1 MGLSDTYQ
9 LSDRYTGETGTVF
22 MTGIQ
27 ALARLPIEQLRLDRA
42 NGSITAAFVSGYP
55 GSPLGG
61 YDSAIAAAIRQAPD
75 LPIVHRPA
83 INEEYAAT
91 AVMGSQLAST
101 RPDSRYDGVV
111 GIWYGKAPG
120 VDRASDAIR
129 HGVFAGSDQLG
140 GAVILAGDDP
150 NAKSSTLPSSSAGS
164 LADMLIPVLYPGDA
178 AEALDLGRHAIA
190 MSRATG
196 LWTSLKI
203 VADVA
208 DGSGTVHLDPGRI
221 QPVIPLL
228 AGETYRHSADA
239 RLLTPHTVDLEREVY
254 EVRHPLAVE
263 YASQNRLNHTTVD
276 AADAWVGI
284 VSSGI
289 TYREVR
295 DALRRIGLGT
305 DAEIADAGIRLLCMH
320 MPIPFNPITVRRF
333 ARGLDELIVV
343 EEKHPNIESLLKDA
357 LYNQSHHPLVV
368 GKFDETDQMLFAG
381 HGSLTADDI
390 IPCLRR
396 RLSSRLSERIIPEKP
411 ERERQRIPL
420 GVNRTPYYCSGC
432 PHNRSTRAPEGSVIG
447 AGIGCHTMAM
457 LMDPDRFGD
466 IAGLTCMGNEGMQWV
481 GMEPFVETRHLI
493 QNLGDGT
500 YFHSGQLAI
509 QGSISAGVDVT
520 YKLLWNGAVA
530 MTGGQEAQGR
540 IAVRNVARTLL
551 AQGVK
556 RVLITADDTDRYRGV
571 DLPAGVDVWSRERL
585 MEAQQVLSE
594 VSGVTVLIHD
604 QQCAAEARRARKRG
618 TLPTPDRRVV
628 INSRLCEGCGDC
640 GEISNCL
647 SVQRLDTPFGRKTTI
662 DQSTCNFDYSCLEGD
677 CPSFM
682 TVSTSVGW
690 WRRLT
695 RRQGSPAARS
705 TPPAPPEVLPD
716 PVLVIDPDDVAIRI
730 TGIGGTGVVTVSQIL
745 GTAAMFDGFEVRGLD
760 QIGLSQKAGPVV
772 SDLHLTRGT
781 PAETSRLGEAQAD
794 VIIAFDQLVAA
805 SSTGLDSADPAR
817 TVVVGSTTVTPTGAM
832 IAHMDIEMPS
842 PEIQTARIDEVTRQ
856 GHRYWADAG
865 AITMALFGD
874 TVPSNVFVVGMAVQA
889 GCLPLSADAVEQAI
903 ELNGVAVDRNTAAF
917 RWGRAQIA
925 MPARVA
931 EQAPATDQLAASAAS
946 LAPDLAER
954 VSHIG
959 GGDEKLEALLGL
971 LAVDLIGYQNR
982 KTAETFLDN
991 VAWVADREREVVPGS
1006 TRLTTAAAR
1015 GIHKLIAYK
1024 DEYEVARL
1032 MFDPESVAPA
1042 HALARA
1048 TGGRVSWRLHPPVL
1062 RAMGRS
1068 SKIGMGMWTS
1078 PMFRVLARMK
1088 WLRGRALDP
1097 FGHTEVRRTERA
1109 LPGEYHTALTAML
1122 ENLEAGRIDDAVA
1135 LAELPEVIR
1144 GYEHIKMRRVE
1155 EFRERLSVA
1164 IAGFR

>member
-22 MTGIQ
+22 MTGLQ

-61 YDSAIAAAIRQAPD
+61 YDTAIAAAIKQAPD

-91 AVMGSQLAST
+91 SVMGSQLASA
-101 RPDSRYDGVV
+101 RPDSRYDGVL

-150 NAKSSTLPSSSAGS
+150 IAKSSTLPSSSAGS
-164 LADMLIPVLYPGDA
+164 LADMWIPVLYPGDA
-178 AEALDLGRHAIA
+178 AEALDLGRHAVA

-208 DGSGTVHLDPGRI
+208 DGSGTVQLDPSRI
-221 QPVIPLL
+221 QPVIPLH

-239 RLLTPHTVDLEREVY
+239 RLLTPHTIDLEREVY

-263 YASQNRLNHTTVD
+263 YASQNHLNHTTVD
-276 AADAWVGI
+276 TTDAWVGI

-305 DAEIADAGIRLLCMH
+305 DAEVAAAGIRLLCMH
-320 MPIPFNPITVRRF
+320 MPIPFNPKTVRNF

-357 LYNQSHHPLVV
+357 LYNHSHHPLVV
-368 GKFDETDQMLFAG
+368 GKFDEADQVLFAG

-396 RLSSRLSERIIPEKP
+396 RLSTRLSERLIPEEP
-411 ERERQRIPL
+411 RQRPRIPL

-432 PHNRSTRAPEGSVIG
+432 PHNRSTRAPEGSIIG

-509 QGSISAGVDVT
+509 QGSVAAGVDVT

-540 IAVRNVARTLL
+540 IAVPDVARTLL

-556 RVLITADDTDRYRGV
+556 RVLITTEDTDRYRGV

-618 TLPTPDRRVV
+618 TLPTPGRRVV
-628 INSRLCEGCGDC
+628 INTRLCEGCGDC

-647 SVQRLDTPFGRKTTI
+647 SVQRHDTPFGPKTTI

-682 TVSTSVGW
+682 TVTTSVGW

-695 RRQGSPAARS
+695 CRPGPRSARSVPPAA
-705 TPPAPPEVLPD
+705 PEDLPD
-716 PVLVIDPDDVAIRI
+716 PLLVVDPDDVAIRI

-745 GTAAMFDGFEVRGLD
+745 GTAAMFDGLEVRGLD

-772 SDLHLTRGT
+772 SDLHLTRDT

-805 SSTGLDSADPAR
+805 SSTGLDTADPER
-817 TVVVGSTTVTPTGAM
+817 TVVVGSTTTTPTGAM
-832 IAHMDIEMPS
+832 IAHPDIKMPS
-842 PEIQTARIDEVTRQ
+842 VEVQTARIDEVTRE
-856 GHRYWADAG
+856 GHRHWADVG

-874 TVPSNVFVVGMAVQA
+874 TVTSNVFVIGMAVQA
-889 GCLPLSADAVEQAI
+889 GCLPVSPTAVEQAI

-925 MPARVA
+925 VPEKVVEQTAATREIPPPAVR
-931 EQAPATDQLAASAAS
+931 

-954 VSHIG
+954 VGRIAR
-959 GGDEKLEALLGL
+959 GDEKLEALLGL
-971 LAVDLIGYQNR
+971 LASDLIGYQNR
-982 KTAETFLDN
+982 KTAEAFLDE
-991 VAWVADREREVVPGS
+991 VARVADRESEVVPGS
-1006 TRLTTAAAR
+1006 TRLATAAAR
-1015 GIHKLIAYK
+1015 GTHKLIAYK

-1042 HALARA
+1042 HAMART
-1048 TGGRVSWRLHPPVL
+1048 TGGRVSWRLHPPLL

-1078 PMFRVLARMK
+1078 PMFRFLARMK
-1088 WLRGRALDP
+1088 WLRGRTLDP
-1097 FGHTEVRRTERA
+1097 FGHTEIRRTERA
-1109 LPGEYHTALTAML
+1109 LTGEYRTALTTML
-1122 ENLEAGRIDDAVA
+1122 ENLTPAQIDDAVA

-1155 EFRERLSVA
+1155 EFRDRLGVA
-1164 IAGFR
+1164 VANFR

>member
-1 MGLSDTYQ
+1 MGLSETYQ
-9 LSDRYTGETGTVF
+9 LSDRYTSDTGTVF

-27 ALARLPIEQLRLDRA
+27 ALARLPIEQLRLDRVG
-42 NGSITAAFVSGYP
+42 GSVTAAFVSGYP

-61 YDSAIAAAIRQAPD
+61 YDSAVAAAMRQAPD

-83 INEEYAAT
+83 MNEEHAAS

-101 RPDSRYDGVV
+101 RPDARYDGVL

-120 VDRASDAIR
+120 IDRASDAIR

-140 GAVILAGDDP
+140 GAIILAGDDP

-178 AEALDLGRHAIA
+178 GEALDLGRHAIA

-228 AGETYRHSADA
+228 DGETYRHSADG

-263 YASQNRLNHTTVD
+263 YASLNRLNHVTVE
-276 AADAWVGI
+276 ATDAWIGI

-295 DALRRIGLGT
+295 DALRRLGLGT
-305 DAEIADAGIRLLCMH
+305 DAEVAAAGIRLLCMH
-320 MPIPFNPITVRRF
+320 MPIPFNPRTVRSF
-333 ARGLDELIVV
+333 AEGLDEIFVI
-343 EEKHPNIESLLKDA
+343 EEKHPNIESLLKDS

-368 GKFDETDQMLFAG
+368 GKFDEHDKMLVAG

-396 RLSSRLSERIIPEKP
+396 RLSSRLNERLIPDRP
-411 ERERQRIPL
+411 ERERIPL
-420 GVNRTPYYCSGC
+420 GVSRTPYYCSGC
-432 PHNRSTRAPEGSVIG
+432 PHNRSTRAPEGSIVG

-457 LMDPDRFGD
+457 LMDPDRYGD

-481 GMEPFVETRHLI
+481 GMEPFIDTRHLL

-540 IAVRNVARTLL
+540 ISVRDVARTLL

-594 VSGVTVLIHD
+594 VTGVTVLIHD

-647 SVQRLDTPFGRKTTI
+647 SVQRIDTPFGPKTTI

-682 TVSTSVGW
+682 TVSTSVPW

-695 RRQGSPAARS
+695 GRRGSPAARS
-705 TPPAPPEVLPD
+705 TPPEPPADLPD
-716 PVLVIDPDDVAIRI
+716 PVLVVDPDDVAIRI

-745 GTAAMFDGFEVRGLD
+745 GTAAMFEGLEVRGLD

-772 SDLHLTRGT
+772 SDLHFTRGT

-832 IAHMDIEMPS
+832 VAHLDIEMPS
-842 PEIQTARIDEVTRQ
+842 PEIQTARIDEVTRE
-856 GHRYWADAG
+856 GHRHWADAG
-865 AITMALFGD
+865 AITTALFGD
-874 TVPSNVFVVGMAVQA
+874 TVTSNVFVVGMAVQS
-889 GCLPLSADAVEQAI
+889 GCLPLAPEALEQAI
-903 ELNGVAVDRNTAAF
+903 ELNGVAVDRNRAAF

-925 MPARVA
+925 MPERVA
-931 EQAPATDQLAASAAS
+931 EQVPATDEEYAAGADLDSE
-946 LAPDLAER
+946 LAER
-954 VSHIG
+954 VHHIG
-959 GGDEKLEALLGL
+959 GADEELKALLEL
-971 LAVDLIGYQNR
+971 LAADLIGYQNR
-982 KTAETFLDN
+982 KTAISFLDD
-991 VAWVADREREVVPGS
+991 VARVADREREVVPGS
-1006 TRLTTAAAR
+1006 TRLTAAAAR
-1015 GIHKLIAYK
+1015 GIHKLVAYK

-1032 MFDPESVAPA
+1032 MFDPVGIGPA
-1042 HALARA
+1042 NALARA
-1048 TGGRVSWRLHPPVL
+1048 SGGRVSWRLHPPVL
-1062 RAMGRS
+1062 RALGRS
-1068 SKIGMGMWTS
+1068 SKIGMGMWTA
-1078 PMFRVLARMK
+1078 PMFRILARLK

-1109 LPGEYHTALTAML
+1109 LPGEYQTALTTML
-1122 ENLEAGRIDDAVA
+1122 DNLEAECIDDAVA

-1144 GYEHIKMRRVE
+1144 GYEHIKMRRVD
-1155 EFRERLSVA
+1155 EFRERLGVA
-1164 IAGFR
+1164 VERFR